1 MVKDLPSITGNERP
15 ASSSSGGVRIVDRKI
30 TPAEIKNMRVNANLE
45 KFSIENIEDPDADDI
60 EFAQAGVG
68 NLEAGII
75 RQARKVG
82 RGDAVALDKVLD
94 RLEGP
99 VAQHNLNV
107 NANIS
112 LDDYLEKLDASDAT
126 PKELAEAGIVI
137 DAEVTDN
144 EDSQSQIDEEDYV
157 ADM

>member
-1 MVKDLPSITGNERP
+1 MAKDLPSITGNERP
-15 ASSSSGGVRIVDRKI
+15 ASSPSGGVRIVDRQI

-45 KFSIENIEDPDADDI
+45 KFSIKNIKEPDADDI
-60 EFAQAGVG
+60 EFDQAGVG

-82 RGDAVALDKVLD
+82 RGDAQALDKVLD

-99 VAQHNLNV
+99 VVQQTM
-107 NANIS
+107 NANVS
-112 LDDYLEKLDASDAT
+112 LSLVEYLRKEELQDAT
-126 PKELAEAGIVI
+126 PEELEEAGIVI
-137 DAEVTDN
+137 DAN
-144 EDSQSQIDEEDYV
+144 IINDEEDYV